1 MIKPYIDS
9 SVRTFSESVNQED
22 LVWHRDREDRTVKS
36 INNTDWKIQL
46 DGELPTSLNETV
58 NIKREVWH
66 RLIKGTGQLQLKI
79 IKSNI

>member
-1 MIKPYIDS
+1 
-9 SVRTFSESVNQED
+9 
-22 LVWHRDREDRTVKS
+22 VWHRDREDRTVKS